1 MRVAVIGGGAAGFFA
16 AINTKIHHPN
26 ASVTL
31 LEKSKKVLAKVK
43 ISGGGRCNVTTAIEH
58 ISNLCK
64 AYPRGSKELKPLFK
78 RFNNKHTIEWFESRG
93 VLLKSEADLRMF
105 PVSNRSQSII
115 DCLLGEINKLGIKV
129 ELGRSVSKVT
139 HKVKHGHSN
148 YQLHFNQT
156 NTPPAHF
163 DKLIIATGGSPKAQ
177 GFEWLKTLGHSISL
191 PVPSLFTFNIKNP
204 ALNQLM
210 GLSVKQAHIQI
221 QGQKL
226 KSEGPVLITHW
237 GLSGP
242 AILKLSAFG
251 ARVLNELD
259 YKFNIQI
266 NWLNEHN
273 QEKSA
278 ANLKVFL
285 ENNYQKQIGKTR
297 PFAFPSRFW
306 DYLLK
311 RSQIDPQKKCGD
323 IGKKGLNKL
332 IQVLSYDIYNVNGK
346 STFKEE
352 FVTCGG
358 VELQNLD
365 LTSMQSKHCP
375 GMYFAGEVLDIDG
388 ITGGFNFQAAWTTAF
403 IASQLK

>member
-1 MRVAVIGGGAAGFFA
+1 MKVAVIGGGAAGFFA

-26 ASVTL
+26 VSVTL
-31 LEKSKKVLAKVK
+31 LEKSQKVLAKVK
-43 ISGGGRCNVTTAIEH
+43 ISGGGRCNVTTATEH

-64 AYPRGSKELKPLFK
+64 AYPRGGKQLKPLFK
-78 RFNNKHTIEWFESRG
+78 RFNNKHTIDWFESRG
-93 VLLKSEADLRMF
+93 VPLKSEADLRMF
-105 PVSNRSQSII
+105 PISNRSQSII

-139 HKVKHGHSN
+139 HKVKHGHSK

-156 NTPPAHF
+156 NTPPAYF
-163 DKLIIATGGSPKAQ
+163 DKLIIATGGSPKVQ

-251 ARVLNELD
+251 ARALNELD
-259 YKFNIQI
+259 YKFNIHI
-266 NWLNEHN
+266 NWVNEHN

-278 ANLKVFL
+278 ASLKVFL

-332 IQVLSYDIYNVNGK
+332 IQVLSYDIYTVNGK